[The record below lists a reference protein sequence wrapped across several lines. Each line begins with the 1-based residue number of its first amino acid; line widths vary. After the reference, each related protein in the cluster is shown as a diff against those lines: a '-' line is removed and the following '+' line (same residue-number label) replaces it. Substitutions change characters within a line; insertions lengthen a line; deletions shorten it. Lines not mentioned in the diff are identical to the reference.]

1 MPPHKPVAIAG
12 YNSGTYA
19 LVADAPRFH
28 RRRDVARAKDLCR
41 DTDRLPTDRTWL
53 PWGAV
58 IEGSK
63 PTERGVDDLP
73 SRYRKI
79 AMENR
84 FSVSPTVSVRGQA
97 ERSFQAGGASVVAE
111 MKARQASKIRELGH
125 ALVDAGFLTLD
136 EQSKALGLARSTT
149 WTILRAS
156 HKGSGL
162 SAAIIKR
169 MLLWPRLPP
178 LARSIIIEYTRDK
191 LAGAYGGSRAQ
202 RRRFFARLSIK
213 SVRHA
218 EPEEISPSWVN

>member
-1 MPPHKPVAIAG
+1 M
-12 YNSGTYA
+12 
-19 LVADAPRFH
+19 
-28 RRRDVARAKDLCR
+28 
-41 DTDRLPTDRTWL
+41 
-53 PWGAV
+53 
-58 IEGSK
+58 
-63 PTERGVDDLP
+63 DDLP
-73 SRYRKI
+73 SGHRKI
-79 AMENR
+79 VMDSNR
-84 FSVSPTVSVRGQA
+84 LPVSPIVSVRRQA
-97 ERSFQAGGASVVAE
+97 EPSFQAGGTPVVAE
-111 MKARQASKIRELGH
+111 MKARQASKIKELGH

-169 MLLWPRLPP
+169 MLLWPQLPP
-178 LARSIIIEYTRDK
+178 LARSIILEYTRDK
-191 LAGAYGGSRAQ
+191 LAGVYGGSRAQ